1 MANYRAPQ
9 VRYASSMLNLTID
22 TPRLRLSALSPGDAP
37 FILELLNEPAFLRD
51 VGDKQVRSLEDAR
64 AYIETGPRASYRDHG
79 FGLLRV
85 ELKTTGEPI
94 GICGLLKRDFL
105 DHPDV
110 GYSVLERH
118 WSQGYAFEAASAIMR
133 YSADELKLNTVLA
146 ITAPENPSSIR
157 VLEKLGFRFDRL
169 ANFPGYTT
177 SSRVF
182 EWTR

>member
-1 MANYRAPQ
+1 
-9 VRYASSMLNLTID
+9 MLNLNIE
-22 TPRLRLSALSPGDAP
+22 TPRLRLSPLSPGDAP

-94 GICGLLKRDFL
+94 GICGLLKREFL

-133 YSADELKLNTVLA
+133 YAADELRLNTVLA
-146 ITAPENPSSIR
+146 ITAPENPTSIR

-182 EWTR
+182 VWRGDEVDTR